1 MAGGVG
7 GPARPWPLALGV
19 ALAACTLGIYIALLA
34 GEGNNTLADVALIL
48 LPVQAALVMG
58 SFGLGSRGKRRRF
71 LAAASGVLLMFV
83 GLIGL
88 ASIGIG
94 FVVAAGFCFFQVG
107 RTG

>member
-1 MAGGVG
+1 MAGGVA
-7 GPARPWPLALGV
+7 GPARPWPLALGI
-19 ALAACTLGIYIALLA
+19 ALAAGTLGIYIALLV
-34 GEGNNTLADVALIL
+34 GEGNNTLADVAPFL
-48 LPVQAALVMG
+48 LPVQAALVTG
-58 SFGLGSRGKRRRF
+58 ALGIASRGKRRRF

-94 FVVAAGFCFFQVG
+94 FVVAAGFCFIQVS